1 MKIKGTIYSIK
12 IFHSILFLS
21 IFFSSEAQNVSS
33 PYSIL
38 GIGDVDTKDF
48 GRYFSSG
55 NASIARRDATSYN
68 FSNPASLT
76 SLPFKTMHFD
86 IAMRGKSS
94 SFAFQGIDTATS
106 ITKDFI
112 FKRATMAFKVSK
124 KTGIAFGLR
133 PYSSV
138 NYKFQKDKV
147 ILDGNT
153 SYTKYIE
160 GYGGINQFYASAGTE
175 LNKRLSAGITTSWL
189 FGSLQR
195 TTLYS
200 GSSISLG
207 ILKHET
213 DFYTGAIFQGGLQ
226 YYSLPGRKWRHQL
239 GLTTSVSTG
248 LSGELTTEYIEN
260 DISIKSNT
268 ETGRNFKL
276 PITVGIG
283 YSAVSKDRLTLSVE
297 GNFYNWSYQKVDYSN
312 SFTYPAFR
320 LSAGMDYSFKRVV
333 NNVLYNNMSYEKSYI
348 SWGINIE
355 NSYLR
360 IKNNPLW
367 DYSFSLGGGLNITRN
382 ISVYTG
388 LEVGIR
394 GNKALDQ
401 IKEEYTQYTF
411 GFTVK
416 DIWLGPR
423 FKKYD

>member
-1 MKIKGTIYSIK
+1 MKIKGTIYSTK
-12 IFHSILFLS
+12 IFLSILFLS
-21 IFFSSEAQNVSS
+21 GYLFSAAQNVTS

-48 GRYFSSG
+48 GKYFSSG
-55 NASIARRDATSYN
+55 NASIARRDATAYN

-94 SFAFQGIDTATS
+94 SFTFQRIDTPTS
-106 ITKDFI
+106 ITKDFSV
-112 FKRATMAFKVSK
+112 KRGTMAFKVNK

-138 NYKFQKDKV
+138 NYKFQQDKI

-160 GYGGINQFYASAGTE
+160 GNGGINQFYVSAGTE
-175 LNKRLSAGITTSWL
+175 LNKRLSAGITASWL
-189 FGSLQR
+189 FGSLQK

-207 ILKHET
+207 VIKQET
-213 DFYTGAIFQGGLQ
+213 DFYTGALFQGGLQ
-226 YYSLPGRKWRHQL
+226 YYSLPGRKWKHQL

-260 DISIKSNT
+260 EITIKNKT

-276 PITVGIG
+276 PVTVAFG
-283 YSAVSKDRLTLSVE
+283 YSAVCNDKLTLSIE

-312 SFTYPAFR
+312 SFTNPAFR
-320 LSAGMDYSFKRVV
+320 FSAGMDYSFKRKA
-333 NNVLYNNMSYEKSYI
+333 YNMTFEKSYV

-367 DYSFSLGGGLNITRN
+367 DYSFSLGGGLSVARN

-388 LEVGIR
+388 LEVGTK
-394 GNKALDQ
+394 GNKDLDQ
-401 IKEEYTQYTF
+401 IKENYTQYIF
-411 GFTVK
+411 GFTLK
-416 DIWLGPR
+416 DIWIGPR

>member
-1 MKIKGTIYSIK
+1 MKIKGTIYSTK
-12 IFHSILFLS
+12 IFLSILFLS
-21 IFFSSEAQNVSS
+21 GYLFSAAQNVTS

-76 SLPFKTMHFD
+76 SLPFKTMHID
-86 IAMRGKSS
+86 IAMRGRSS
-94 SFAFQGIDTATS
+94 SFSSQGTDSTTA

-112 FKRATMAFKVSK
+112 FKRSTMAFKVTK

-138 NYKFQKDKV
+138 NYQFHQDKI

-153 SYTKYIE
+153 SYTKYTE
-160 GYGGINQFYASAGTE
+160 GSGGINQFYVSAGTE
-175 LNKRLSAGITTSWL
+175 LNKRLSAGITASWL
-189 FGSLQR
+189 FGSLQK

-207 ILKHET
+207 ILKQQT
-213 DFYTGAIFQGGLQ
+213 DFYTGALFQGGLQ

-239 GLTTSVSTG
+239 GLTASVSTG

-260 DISIKSNT
+260 EISIKNNT
-268 ETGRNFKL
+268 ETGRNFEL
-276 PITVGIG
+276 PVTVAIG
-283 YSAVSKDRLTLSVE
+283 YSAVNNNRLTLSVE
-297 GNFYNWSYQKVDYSN
+297 GNFYNWPYQKVDYSH

-320 LSAGMDYSFKRVV
+320 FSAGMDYSFKSKV
-333 NNVLYNNMSYEKSYI
+333 NNMSFEKSYI
-348 SWGINIE
+348 SWGVNIE

-360 IKNNPLW
+360 IKNNLLW
-367 DYSFSLGGGLNITRN
+367 DYSFSLGGGLHVTRN

-388 LEVGIR
+388 LEVGTK
-394 GNKALDQ
+394 GNKAFDQ

-411 GFTVK
+411 GFILK
-416 DIWLGPR
+416 DIWVGPR